1 MRKPRIGLLV
11 LYVPFYES
19 IVALRDE
26 KIAFAADVQ
35 RRIENQ
41 ADVLSPGLIDTED
54 AARAAAMHFSDN
66 DVDAVVVVPAVAV
79 FGAMGWAAIE
89 SLDVPICIWNL
100 QPAAAIPEDYDIGEL
115 IRNSG
120 GLGVQALANT
130 LARAGRECRVLFSRA
145 GEPPPAEL
153 AAFLNVARLAKDLGR
168 ARFGRIGNVFPR
180 MTDVRMEAGDW
191 PGAAVVDVAASE
203 FQARYREQTGDLVR
217 QRVADICERHRTFH
231 ISDDELDRSAR
242 IWLALDRIV
251 SERGL
256 AGGAFNC
263 HGENCL
269 GNPDIGVTGC
279 YAVSAQTSEGRPFSC
294 TGDLPTAI
302 AMWILNELAGSVL
315 YGELDLVDPDA
326 NCVLLA
332 NGGEGH
338 FAAAEGAVAV
348 TGNENFAGL
357 HGRGAALSF
366 EPFAGPATIASFT
379 PLNSPKGYRL
389 IVAEGEMVR
398 RRLPRLTV
406 FHSAFRFAGI
416 RADTAFRRWC
426 EAGAVHHV
434 AIATGH
440 WMRELRMIAAMKSFD
455 LVSVGEAQYET

>member
-11 LYVPFYES
+11 FYVPFYES
-19 IVALRDE
+19 IVAIRDE
-26 KIAFAADVQ
+26 KIALAADVQ
-35 RRIENQ
+35 RRIETQ
-41 ADVLSPGLIDTED
+41 AYVLSPGLIDTED
-54 AARAAAMHFSDN
+54 AARAAARHFSDN

-79 FGAMGWAAIE
+79 FGALGWAAIE
-89 SLDVPICIWNL
+89 SLDVPVCIWNL

-130 LARAGRECRVLFSRA
+130 LVRAGRECHVLFSRA
-145 GEPPPAEL
+145 GEPPPVEL
-153 AAFLNVARLAKDLGR
+153 AAFLNAARVAKDLGR
-168 ARFGRIGNVFPR
+168 ARFGRIGNVFPQ

-191 PGAAVVDVAASE
+191 PGAAVVDVTASE
-203 FQARYREQTGDLVR
+203 FQAMYREQPGDLVR
-217 QRVADICERHRTFH
+217 QRVADIRERHRTFH

-251 SERGL
+251 SERAL

-406 FHSAFRFAGI
+406 FHSAFRFTGI